1 MSAALTDAAGLRRAR
16 ARRLRG
22 LYALTPDTRDT
33 AALVAAVAAALDGGA
48 AAVQYRSKELDAPLR
63 ATQARAL
70 ARVLAARGGLY
81 IVNDDAA
88 LAREVGADGVHI
100 GADDGSIA
108 AARDALGPER
118 LIGVSCYDDLER
130 ARAAVAAGADYVA
143 FGSMFASPTK
153 PHARRADP
161 ALLTRAQAFGVPVI
175 AIGGITAA
183 NADVLFAAG
192 ADAVAVIGDV
202 FGHDDPQAVREAADA
217 LDRVHRRATR
227 PA

>member
-1 MSAALTDAAGLRRAR
+1 MCAALIDAVGLRRVR

-48 AAVQYRSKELDAPLR
+48 AAVQYRSKDPDAALR
-63 ATQARAL
+63 AAQARAL

-100 GADDGSIA
+100 GAGDGSVA

-161 ALLTRAQAFGVPVI
+161 ALLARAQAFGVPVV

-202 FGHDDPQAVREAADA
+202 FAHDDPQAVREAADA
-217 LDRVHRRATR
+217 IDRVHRRATR